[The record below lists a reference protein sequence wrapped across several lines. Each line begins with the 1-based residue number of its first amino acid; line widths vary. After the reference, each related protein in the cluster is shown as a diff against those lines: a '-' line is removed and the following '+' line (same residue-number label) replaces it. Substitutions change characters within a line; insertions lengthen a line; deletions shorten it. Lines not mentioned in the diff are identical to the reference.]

1 MTNAIQLP
9 AVIQDGLI
17 IAVTGYVI
25 VFFALLLL
33 YYLFSGLSR
42 VFTWDVKQRLLRRG
56 KLPKIEKDSDLHIPG
71 EVTAAIAMSIYLC
84 RYLHDDESNILTIKK
99 VSKAYSPWSS
109 KIYGLRNFNR

>member
-33 YYLFSGLSR
+33 YYLFSDSP
-42 VFTWDVKQRLLRRG
+42 VF
-56 KLPKIEKDSDLHIPG
+56 LHG
-71 EVTAAIAMSIYLC
+71 M
-84 RYLHDDESNILTIKK
+84 
-99 VSKAYSPWSS
+99 
-109 KIYGLRNFNR
+109 